1 MLCFL
6 KMFRNLLISTNG
18 LRVVQLRREDGL
30 VMHSWEFVKNNNKRT
45 FILPVQ
51 LANNGITIIAEDSNG
66 HILKHSL

>member
-1 MLCFL
+1 MHLIL
-6 KMFRNLLISTNG
+6 RNLLTSRNG

-51 LANNGITIIAEDSNG
+51 LAYNGITIIAEDSYGN
-66 HILKHSL
+66 ILKHLV